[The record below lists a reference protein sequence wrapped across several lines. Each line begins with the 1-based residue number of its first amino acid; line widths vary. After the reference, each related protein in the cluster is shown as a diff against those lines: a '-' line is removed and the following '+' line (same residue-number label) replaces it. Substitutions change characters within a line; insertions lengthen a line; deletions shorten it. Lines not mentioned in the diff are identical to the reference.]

1 MSLYEN
7 LMMNCKI
14 DKKLRNTLSILTD
27 QREFPQIQSSRMEH
41 SDGDVTLR
49 CLKSRFEEKNRPN
62 YQLLSAKR
70 QLAINRRR
78 PFLIMSSIAC
88 LLTFS
93 DHSLKLRSEE
103 TVESLENPS
112 FRAGKALLQMD
123 LGEQLIS
130 SLHFKVYYFK
140 GNMQGS
146 LVQPTPIANP

>member
-1 MSLYEN
+1 MPIYKILVVK
-7 LMMNCKI
+7 CKI
-14 DKKLRNTLSILTD
+14 DKKLRNSLYILTD
-27 QREFPQIQSSRMEH
+27 QLEFPQIQSSRMEH
-41 SDGDVTLR
+41 SDGDVMLR
-49 CLKSRFEEKNRPN
+49 CLESRFEEKNRPN

-123 LGEQLIS
+123 LGKQLLS
-130 SLHFKVYYFK
+130 NLHFKVY
-140 GNMQGS
+140 S
-146 LVQPTPIANP
+146 

>member
-1 MSLYEN
+1 MPIYKILVVK
-7 LMMNCKI
+7 CKI
-14 DKKLRNTLSILTD
+14 DKKLRNSLYILTD
-27 QREFPQIQSSRMEH
+27 QLEFPQIQSSRMEH
-41 SDGDVTLR
+41 SDGDVMLR
-49 CLKSRFEEKNRPN
+49 CLESRFEEKNRPN

-103 TVESLENPS
+103 TVKSLENPS

-123 LGEQLIS
+123 LGKQLLS
-130 SLHFKVYYFK
+130 NLHFKVY
-140 GNMQGS
+140 S
-146 LVQPTPIANP
+146 

>member
-1 MSLYEN
+1 MLIYEI
-7 LMMNCKI
+7 LVVKCKI
-14 DKKLRNTLSILTD
+14 DKKLRNSLYLLTD
-27 QREFPQIQSSRMEH
+27 QLEFPQIQSSRMEH
-41 SDGDVTLR
+41 SDGDVMLR
-49 CLKSRFEEKNRPN
+49 CLESRFEEKNRPN

-123 LGEQLIS
+123 LGKQLLS
-130 SLHFKVYYFK
+130 NLHLTFKVYSF
-140 GNMQGS
+140 
-146 LVQPTPIANP
+146 

>member
-1 MSLYEN
+1 MLIYEI
-7 LMMNCKI
+7 LVVKCKI
-14 DKKLRNTLSILTD
+14 DKKLRNSLYVLTD
-27 QREFPQIQSSRMEH
+27 QLDFPQIQSSRMEH
-41 SDGDVTLR
+41 SDGDVMLR
-49 CLKSRFEEKNRPN
+49 CLESRFEEKNRPN

-112 FRAGKALLQMD
+112 FRAGNALAD
-123 LGEQLIS
+123 GLGQTTSFPFTLD
-130 SLHFKVYYFK
+130 YFGVFFLK
-140 GNMQGS
+140 EIF
-146 LVQPTPIANP
+146 TDR

>member
-1 MSLYEN
+1 MFIGLNAYLWDSRGEV
-7 LMMNCKI
+7 CQI
-14 DKKLRNTLSILTD
+14 DKKLRNSLYVLTD
-27 QREFPQIQSSRMEH
+27 QLEFPQIHSSRMEH
-41 SDGDVTLR
+41 SDGDVMLR
-49 CLKSRFEEKNRPN
+49 CLELRFEEKNRPN

-112 FRAGKALLQMD
+112 FRAGNALLQMY
-123 LGEQLIS
+123 LGKQLLS
-130 SLHFKVYYFK
+130 HLHSTILGYSF
-140 GNMQGS
+140 
-146 LVQPTPIANP
+146 

>member
-1 MSLYEN
+1 MV
-7 LMMNCKI
+7 NCLC
-14 DKKLRNTLSILTD
+14 DKKLTITLPILTH
-27 QREFPQIQSSRMEH
+27 QREFPQLQISRMEH
-41 SDGDVTLR
+41 SNEDVTLR
-49 CLKSRFEEKNRPN
+49 CLKSRFEEENRPN

-123 LGEQLIS
+123 LGKTSFQFTLEGV
-130 SLHFKVYYFK
+130 FF
-140 GNMQGS
+140 
-146 LVQPTPIANP
+146 

>member
-1 MSLYEN
+1 MPLCKSLTLISRFN
-7 LMMNCKI
+7 
-14 DKKLRNTLSILTD
+14 KKQRNSLSILTD
-27 QREFPQIQSSRMEH
+27 QQEFFQIQSSRMEH

-49 CLKSRFEEKNRPN
+49 CLESRFEEKNRPN

-123 LGEQLIS
+123 LGEQLLS
-130 SLHFKVYYFK
+130 NLHLYSFK
-140 GNMQGS
+140 GNMQGP
-146 LVQPTPIANP
+146 LANTQIGG

>member
-1 MSLYEN
+1 MPHHEN
-7 LMMNCKI
+7 LKMKCKF
-14 DKKLRNTLSILTD
+14 DKKLRDSLPMLTG
-27 QREFPQIQSSRMEH
+27 QWEFIQIQSSRMEH

-49 CLKSRFEEKNRPN
+49 CLESRFEEKNRPN

-112 FRAGKALLQMD
+112 FRAGKALLQMV
-123 LGEQLIS
+123 LSKQLLS
-130 SLHFKVYYFK
+130 NLHFKVK
-140 GNMQGS
+140 RIK
-146 LVQPTPIANP
+146 LICRDH

>member
-1 MSLYEN
+1 MPIYKFLVVK
-7 LMMNCKI
+7 CKI
-14 DKKLRNTLSILTD
+14 DKKLRNSLYILTD
-27 QREFPQIQSSRMEH
+27 QLEFPQIQSSRMEH
-41 SDGDVTLR
+41 SDGDVMLR
-49 CLKSRFEEKNRPN
+49 CLESRFEEKNRPN

-123 LGEQLIS
+123 LGKQLLS
-130 SLHFKVYYFK
+130 NLHFKVY
-140 GNMQGS
+140 S
-146 LVQPTPIANP
+146 

>member
-1 MSLYEN
+1 MLIYEI
-7 LMMNCKI
+7 LVVKCKI
-14 DKKLRNTLSILTD
+14 DKKLRNSLYLLTD
-27 QREFPQIQSSRMEH
+27 QLEFPQIQSSRMEH
-41 SDGDVTLR
+41 SDGDVMLR
-49 CLKSRFEEKNRPN
+49 CLESRFEEKNRPN

-112 FRAGKALLQMD
+112 FRAGNALLQMY
-123 LGEQLIS
+123 LGKQLLS
-130 SLHFKVYYFK
+130 HLHSTILGYSF
-140 GNMQGS
+140 
-146 LVQPTPIANP
+146 

>member
-1 MSLYEN
+1 
-7 LMMNCKI
+7 
-14 DKKLRNTLSILTD
+14 
-27 QREFPQIQSSRMEH
+27 MEK
-41 SDGDVTLR
+41 SKGDVTLR
-49 CLKSRFEEKNRPN
+49 CLELRFEEKNCPN

-123 LGEQLIS
+123 LGKQLLS
-130 SLHFKVYYFK
+130 NLHFKVYCFK
-140 GNMQGS
+140 GNMQVS
-146 LVQPTPIANP
+146 LDNTPIAGQSISYICNFIYKSLYLNFQDIILMCGDFQLQT

>member
-1 MSLYEN
+1 MPLYDN
-7 LMMNCKI
+7 STMDCMI
-14 DKKLRNTLSILTD
+14 DKMVRNLLSLLTD
-27 QREFPQIQSSRMEH
+27 HWEFPQLQSSRMEH
-41 SDGDVTLR
+41 SDVDVTLR
-49 CLKSRFEEKNRPN
+49 CLESRFEEKNRPN

-123 LGEQLIS
+123 LGKQLLS
-130 SLHFKVYYFK
+130 NLHFKVYSFK
-140 GNMQGS
+140 GNMQVS
-146 LVQPTPIANP
+146 LSNTPVAG

>member
-1 MSLYEN
+1 
-7 LMMNCKI
+7 MNCMC
-14 DKKLRNTLSILTD
+14 DKKLSISLTILRD
-27 QREFPQIQSSRMEH
+27 QREFPQFQSSRLEH

-49 CLKSRFEEKNRPN
+49 CLESRFEEKNRPN

-123 LGEQLIS
+123 LGKQLLS
-130 SLHFKVYYFK
+130 NLHFKVYSFK
-140 GNMQGS
+140 GNMQVS
-146 LVQPTPIANP
+146 LSNTPVAG

>member
-1 MSLYEN
+1 
-7 LMMNCKI
+7 MNCLRDKI
-14 DKKLRNTLSILTD
+14 LITTLLILTN
-27 QREFPQIQSSRMEH
+27 QREFPQIQSSRVEH
-41 SDGDVTLR
+41 SNGDVTLR
-49 CLKSRFEEKNRPN
+49 CLKSIFEEKNRPN

-123 LGEQLIS
+123 LGEQVFS
-130 SLHFKVYYFK
+130 NLHFKVYSLK
-140 GNMQGS
+140 CNMQGS
-146 LVQPTPIANP
+146 LANSPIAG

>member
-1 MSLYEN
+1 MW
-7 LMMNCKI
+7 CKI
-14 DKKLRNTLSILTD
+14 DKKLRNSLYVLTD
-27 QREFPQIQSSRMEH
+27 QLEFPQIQSSRMEH
-41 SDGDVTLR
+41 SDGDVMLR
-49 CLKSRFEEKNRPN
+49 CLESRFEEKNRPN

-112 FRAGKALLQMD
+112 FRAGKALLEMV
-123 LGEQLIS
+123 LSKQLHS
-130 SLHFKVYYFK
+130 NLHFKV
-140 GNMQGS
+140 
-146 LVQPTPIANP
+146 